1 MWQGRFYD
9 DQPEEPDQVNPV
21 SLATRLRNLWTAQ
34 AERGQGGVMNY
45 DGKNTDA
52 QASVI
57 QSIVKV
63 TPGWWVTPPRDAY
76 DIVAEY
82 EAKRGA

>member
-1 MWQGRFYD
+1 MISGS
-9 DQPEEPDQVNPV
+9 NN
-21 SLATRLRNLWTAQ
+21 T
-34 AERGQGGVMNY
+34 
-45 DGKNTDA
+45 TDA
-52 QASVI
+52 SQASVI

-82 EAKRGA
+82 EAKRGTQWKTS